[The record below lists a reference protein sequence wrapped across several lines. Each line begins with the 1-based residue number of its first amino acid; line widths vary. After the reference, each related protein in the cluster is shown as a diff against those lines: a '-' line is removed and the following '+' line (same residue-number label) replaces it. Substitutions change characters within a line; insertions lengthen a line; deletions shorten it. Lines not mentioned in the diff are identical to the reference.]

1 MGGLFQKK
9 SKQETKG
16 VLLLRTYRFSRDI
29 KERTC
34 GNSRSK
40 LKKKWNVQGV
50 FTKNLWNF
58 YGCWFLTSWNF
69 HQRLSH
75 NSAEFAGVKAYMF
88 SKGKVTNLKFPR
100 VFIRKVYISSPPP
113 TPVWRFSGI
122 AQYSCLTCPPP
133 GYQDQAYLAWFKARC
148 TLDCHWPGKSANWAT
163 SPILVNFTN

>member
-113 TPVWRFSGI
+113 TRLEIFW
-122 AQYSCLTCPPP
+122 
-133 GYQDQAYLAWFKARC
+133 
-148 TLDCHWPGKSANWAT
+148 N
-163 SPILVNFTN
+163 SPILMPYMSPTWLPRSGLSSLI